1 MICIRDAGRE
11 KEMFKLSRI
20 IKNKVKKLETS

>member
-1 MICIRDAGRE
+1 MTCIMDAGRE
-11 KEMFKLSRI
+11 KEMFKRSRI